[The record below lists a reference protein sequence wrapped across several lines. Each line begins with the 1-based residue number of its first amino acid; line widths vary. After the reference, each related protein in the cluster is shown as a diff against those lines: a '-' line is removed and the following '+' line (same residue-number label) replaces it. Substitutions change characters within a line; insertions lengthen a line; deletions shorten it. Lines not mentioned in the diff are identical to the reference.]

1 MRLPIRSRPLFSFM
15 RGTTFSPSNS
25 SNSSS
30 SSSLIVK
37 PGTGQPSQ
45 PSATTRSARIVTR
58 RSRLRAP
65 HGGILRRR
73 ANASQVTGEE
83 DAVADVAAGVDVPA
97 SVATTVAI
105 AAPAKPLQRADE
117 DLKRRVWGLALP
129 SIGEQLLSLGV
140 GVSDTFLA
148 GHLSDHAVQTLGYG
162 RATAVAAVG
171 IASTAAWIV
180 LTVFFGVNI
189 GVTALVAR
197 ATGAR
202 DSRLASRTVGQGIW
216 LGAIIGLAMIG
227 LAIPLA
233 HIMIALMGVTGAE
246 AELAAQY
253 IRVYSLT
260 MPAAGAASAMNA
272 AMRGS
277 GDARRPLLVMLAVN
291 GANIVASWTLMNGV
305 PALGIPPIGVV
316 GSAIGAATGWT
327 LGCVLA
333 VVLMTRQHPRAPRLT
348 RASLRPNMGIM
359 GRVLRVGLP
368 SAAELVVFQLGVL
381 TFNRVVIGLGPVTY
395 AANVTINTVDSIGTL
410 PGFGFSV
417 AATALVGQA
426 LGARDTGLAERSV
439 WASLRPAVLVMLF
452 VGVFEALI
460 PHFLLGLFV
469 ADKPVLDAGDIA
481 MRLSLILMPA
491 SACSFVFNGAL
502 RGAGDTRFPVLV
514 RAAGT
519 WGLRLP
525 IAVLLIPLWGLPGA
539 RLAMGLDFWTQA
551 GLSYWRFRSGR
562 WRTKRV

>member
-1 MRLPIRSRPLFSFM
+1 MRLPIRSRPLLSFI
-15 RGTTFSPSNS
+15 RGTTFSS
-25 SNSSS
+25 SGVI
-30 SSSLIVK
+30 LK
-37 PGTGQPSQ
+37 QPSTSQ
-45 PSATTRSARIVTR
+45 ASATARSARSLPKR
-58 RSRLRAP
+58 PRLRKAK
-65 HGGILRRR
+65 HGVIRRR
-73 ANASQVTGEE
+73 HAVNPRIIAAE
-83 DAVADVAAGVDVPA
+83 DTATDIPA
-97 SVATTVAI
+97 SPDALVITT
-105 AAPAKPLQRADE
+105 PAKAIKSTKVKATDKDDTE
-117 DLKRRVWGLALP
+117 LKRRVWGLALP

-140 GVSDTFLA
+140 GVSDTFLS
-148 GHLSDHAVQTLGYG
+148 GHLSDHAIQALGYG

-202 DSRLASRTVGQGIW
+202 DGRLASRTVGQGIW
-216 LGAIIGLAMIG
+216 LGAIIGLVMIG

-233 HIMIALMGVTGAE
+233 HGIIALLGVSGIE
-246 AELAAQY
+246 ADLAASY

-277 GDARRPLLVMLAVN
+277 GDARRPLMVMLIVN
-291 GANIVASWTLMNGV
+291 GANIAASWTLMNGV

-316 GSAIGAATGWT
+316 GSAVGAATGWT

-333 VVLMTRQHPRAPRLT
+333 AYLMTRQHPRAPLLT
-348 RASLRPNMGIM
+348 RAALRPNFGIM
-359 GRVLRVGLP
+359 GRVLRVGIP

-426 LGARDTGLAERSV
+426 LGARDTDLAERSV
-439 WASLRPAVLVMLF
+439 WASLRPAVLVMVV
-452 VGVFEALI
+452 VGVFEAVI
-460 PHFLLGLFV
+460 PRMLLGVFV
-469 ADKPVLDAGDIA
+469 ADPPVLNAGDIA
-481 MRLSLILMPA
+481 MRLSLLLMPA

-525 IAVLLIPLWGLPGA
+525 VAALMIPIWGLPGA

-562 WRTKRV
+562 WRSTRV

>member
-1 MRLPIRSRPLFSFM
+1 MRLPFRSRPLLSFIQ
-15 RGTTFSPSNS
+15 GTTFSS
-25 SNSSS
+25 S
-30 SSSLIVK
+30 V
-37 PGTGQPSQ
+37 TASQ
-45 PSATTRSARIVTR
+45 PPSTQPVAANATMRPSRALPKRPRLRTTRM
-58 RSRLRAP
+58 
-65 HGGILRRR
+65 GIIRRRR
-73 ANASQVTGEE
+73 ANIARTARIGDGSALADAQTATRTL
-83 DAVADVAAGVDVPA
+83 AVA
-97 SVATTVAI
+97 T
-105 AAPAKPLQRADE
+105 PAKPIKVAEAE
-117 DLKRRVWGLALP
+117 DKELKRRVWGLALP

-140 GVSDTFLA
+140 GVSDTFLS
-148 GHLSDHAVQTLGYG
+148 GHLSEQAIHTLGYG

-202 DSRLASRTVGQGIW
+202 DARLASRTVGQGIL
-216 LGAIIGLAMIG
+216 LGAAIGLVMIG
-227 LAIPLA
+227 LALPLA
-233 HIMIALMGVTGAE
+233 HAIIALLGVTGIE
-246 AELAAQY
+246 ADLAASY

-260 MPAAGAASAMNA
+260 MPAAGAASAMTA
-272 AMRGS
+272 AMRGA
-277 GDARRPLLVMLAVN
+277 GDARRPLLVMLVVN
-291 GANIVASWTLMNGV
+291 GANILAAWTLMNGI

-333 VVLMTRQHPRAPRLT
+333 AYLMTRKHPRAPLLT
-348 RASLRPNMGIM
+348 RSALRPDVSII
-359 GRVLRVGLP
+359 GRILRVGLP

-381 TFNRVVIGLGPVTY
+381 TFNRVVIGLGPITY

-426 LGARDTGLAERSV
+426 LGARDSQLAERSV
-439 WASLRPAVLVMLF
+439 WAALRPAVIVMIA
-452 VGVFEALI
+452 VGLFEALI
-460 PHFLLGLFV
+460 PRPLLGIFV
-469 ADKPVLDAGDIA
+469 ADPPVLVAGDLA
-481 MRLSLILMPA
+481 MRLSLLLMPA

-502 RGAGDTRFPVLV
+502 RGAGDTRFPVVV
-514 RAAGT
+514 RAIGT

-525 IAVLLIPLWGLPGA
+525 LAMLIIPLWGLPGA

-551 GLSYWRFRSGR
+551 ALSYWRFRSGR
-562 WRTKRV
+562 WRNTRV

>member
-1 MRLPIRSRPLFSFM
+1 MRLPIRSRPLLSFI
-15 RGTTFSPSNS
+15 RGTTFSS
-25 SNSSS
+25 SGVI
-30 SSSLIVK
+30 LK
-37 PGTGQPSQ
+37 QPSTSQ
-45 PSATTRSARIVTR
+45 ASATARSARSLPKR
-58 RSRLRAP
+58 PRLRKAK
-65 HGGILRRR
+65 HGVIRRR
-73 ANASQVTGEE
+73 HAVNPRIIAAE
-83 DAVADVAAGVDVPA
+83 DTATDIPA
-97 SVATTVAI
+97 SPDALVITT
-105 AAPAKPLQRADE
+105 PAKAIKSTKVKATDKDDTE
-117 DLKRRVWGLALP
+117 LKRRVWGLALP

-140 GVSDTFLA
+140 GVSDTFLS
-148 GHLSDHAVQTLGYG
+148 GHLSDHAIQALGYG

-202 DSRLASRTVGQGIW
+202 DGRLASRTVGQGIW
-216 LGAIIGLAMIG
+216 LGAIIGLVMIG

-233 HIMIALMGVTGAE
+233 HGIIALLGVSGIE
-246 AELAAQY
+246 ADLAASY

-277 GDARRPLLVMLAVN
+277 GDARRPLMVMLIVN
-291 GANIVASWTLMNGV
+291 GANIAASWTLMNGV

-316 GSAIGAATGWT
+316 GSAVGAATGWT
-327 LGCVLA
+327 LGCILA
-333 VVLMTRQHPRAPRLT
+333 AYLMTRQHPRAPLLT
-348 RASLRPNMGIM
+348 RAALRPNFGIM
-359 GRVLRVGLP
+359 GRVLRVGIP

-426 LGARDTGLAERSV
+426 LGARDTDLAERSV
-439 WASLRPAVLVMLF
+439 WASLRPAVLVMVV
-452 VGVFEALI
+452 VGVFEAVI
-460 PHFLLGLFV
+460 PRMLLGVFV
-469 ADKPVLDAGDIA
+469 ADPPVLNAGDIA
-481 MRLSLILMPA
+481 MRLSLLLMPA

-525 IAVLLIPLWGLPGA
+525 VAALMIPIWGLPGA

-562 WRTKRV
+562 WRSTRV

>member
-1 MRLPIRSRPLFSFM
+1 MRLPIRSRPLLSFL
-15 RGTTFSPSNS
+15 RGTTFAP
-25 SNSSS
+25 SSS
-30 SSSLIVK
+30 SSSSSSAHQDLSAQSSSVVSRRQPRALSRRVRRQASHGALIRPRGFRPASETATAAIAVR
-37 PGTGQPSQ
+37 PAADTATLAVASPAQPAQ
-45 PSATTRSARIVTR
+45 PATTS
-58 RSRLRAP
+58 
-65 HGGILRRR
+65 
-73 ANASQVTGEE
+73 E
-83 DAVADVAAGVDVPA
+83 
-97 SVATTVAI
+97 
-105 AAPAKPLQRADE
+105 K

-148 GHLSDHAVQTLGYG
+148 GHLSDYATHTLGYG
-162 RATAVAAVG
+162 RATAVDAVG
-171 IASTAAWIV
+171 IASTVAWIV

-202 DSRLASRTVGQGIW
+202 DSRLAARTVGQGIW
-216 LGAIIGLAMIG
+216 LGAIIGLAMIV
-227 LAIPLA
+227 LALPLA
-233 HIMIALMGVTGAE
+233 HIIIGLLGVSGME
-246 AELAAQY
+246 ADLAAQY

-272 AMRGS
+272 AMRGA
-277 GDARRPLLVMLAVN
+277 GDARRPLLVMLVVN

-305 PALGIPPIGVV
+305 PSLGIAPIGVV
-316 GSAIGAATGWT
+316 GSAVGAATGWT
-327 LGCVLA
+327 LGCGLA
-333 VVLMTRQHPRAPRLT
+333 AYLMTRKHPRSPLLT
-348 RASLRPNMGIM
+348 RAALRPDPRLIQ
-359 GRVLRVGLP
+359 RVLKVGLP

-381 TFNRVVIGLGPVTY
+381 TFNRVVIGLGPVPY

-426 LGARDTGLAERSV
+426 LGARDTPLAERSV
-439 WASLRPAVLVMLF
+439 WASLRPAVLVMII

-460 PHFLLGLFV
+460 PHALLGVFV
-469 ADKPVLDAGDIA
+469 ADPPVLNAGDIA
-481 MRLSLILMPA
+481 MRLSLLLMPA
-491 SACSFVFNGAL
+491 SALSFVFNGAL
-502 RGAGDTRFPVLV
+502 RGAGDTRFPVVV

-525 IAVLLIPLWGLPGA
+525 VAALLIPLWGLPGA

-562 WRTKRV
+562 WRSTRV

>member
-1 MRLPIRSRPLFSFM
+1 MRLSFWSRPLLSFI
-15 RGTTFSPSNS
+15 RGTTFSS
-25 SNSSS
+25 SVTTSQSSS
-30 SSSLIVK
+30 
-37 PGTGQPSQ
+37 TQPATA
-45 PSATTRSARIVTR
+45 SATMRPARSLPKRP
-58 RSRLRAP
+58 RLRSTR
-65 HGGILRRR
+65 ISLVRRRR
-73 ANASQVTGEE
+73 AMATRAASIGDAASPSTGAL
-83 DAVADVAAGVDVPA
+83 AVAAAATSNKVAAA
-97 SVATTVAI
+97 
-105 AAPAKPLQRADE
+105 E
-117 DLKRRVWGLALP
+117 DKELKRRVWGLALP

-140 GVSDTFLA
+140 GVSDTFLS
-148 GHLSDHAVQTLGYG
+148 GHLSDQAIHTLGYG

-216 LGAIIGLAMIG
+216 LGAAIGLAMIG

-233 HIMIALMGVTGAE
+233 HGIIALLGVTGVE
-246 AELAAQY
+246 ADLAASY

-272 AMRGS
+272 AMRGA
-277 GDARRPLLVMLAVN
+277 GDARRPLLVMLVVN
-291 GANIVASWTLMNGV
+291 GANILASWTLMNGI
-305 PALGIPPIGVV
+305 PALGIPPFGVI
-316 GSAIGAATGWT
+316 GSAVGAATGWT
-327 LGCVLA
+327 LGCALA
-333 VVLMTRQHPRAPRLT
+333 AYLMTRKHPRAPLLT
-348 RASLRPNMGIM
+348 RAALHPDVSII

-381 TFNRVVIGLGPVTY
+381 TFNRVVIGLGPITY

-426 LGARDTGLAERSV
+426 LGARDTQLAERSV
-439 WASLRPAVLVMLF
+439 WAALRPAIMVMLA
-452 VGVFEALI
+452 VGLFEALI
-460 PHFLLGLFV
+460 PRMLLGVFV
-469 ADKPVLDAGDIA
+469 ADPPVLEAGDLA
-481 MRLSLILMPA
+481 MRLSLLLMPA

-502 RGAGDTRFPVLV
+502 RGAGDTRFPVVV
-514 RAAGT
+514 RAIGT

-525 IAVLLIPLWGLPGA
+525 VAMLIIPLWGLPGA
-539 RLAMGLDFWTQA
+539 RLAMGIDFCTQA
-551 GLSYWRFRSGR
+551 ALSYWRFRSGR
-562 WRTKRV
+562 WRTTRV

>member
-1 MRLPIRSRPLFSFM
+1 MRLPIRSRPLLSFL
-15 RGTTFSPSNS
+15 RGTTFAP
-25 SNSSS
+25 SSS
-30 SSSLIVK
+30 SSSSSVAPTL
-37 PGTGQPSQ
+37 PSE
-45 PSATTRSARIVTR
+45 SAPVV
-58 RSRLRAP
+58 RSRAARRLPRRPRLRTSHRGVIRQPA
-65 HGGILRRR
+65 R
-73 ANASQVTGEE
+73 NASSISVTHS
-83 DAVADVAAGVDVPA
+83 ASDVAI
-97 SVATTVAI
+97 TV
-105 AAPAKPLQRADE
+105 APAKARPETADSE
-117 DLKRRVWGLALP
+117 LKRRVWGLALP
-129 SIGEQLLSLGV
+129 SIGEQLLALGV
-140 GVSDTFLA
+140 GVSDTFLS
-148 GHLSDHAVQTLGYG
+148 GHLSDQAIQSLGYG

-202 DSRLASRTVGQGIW
+202 DGRLASRTVGQGIW
-216 LGAIIGLAMIG
+216 LGAIIGLAMIV
-227 LAIPLA
+227 LALPLA
-233 HIMIALMGVTGAE
+233 HIIIGLLGVSGTE
-246 AELAAQY
+246 ADLAAQY

-272 AMRGS
+272 AMRGA
-277 GDARRPLLVMLAVN
+277 GDARRPLLVMTAVN
-291 GANIVASWTLMNGV
+291 GANILASWTLMNGV
-305 PALGIPPIGVV
+305 PALGIAPIGVV

-327 LGCVLA
+327 LGCALA
-333 VVLMTRQHPRAPRLT
+333 AFLMTRKHPRAPLLT
-348 RASLRPNMGIM
+348 RAALRPDFGLIR
-359 GRVLRVGLP
+359 RVLRVGLP

-426 LGARDTGLAERSV
+426 LGAPRDTPLAERSV
-439 WASLRPAVLVMLF
+439 WASLRPAVLVMLI

-460 PHFLLGLFV
+460 PHALLGVFV
-469 ADKPVLDAGDIA
+469 ADSPVLDAGDLA
-481 MRLSLILMPA
+481 MRLSLLLMPA
-491 SACSFVFNGAL
+491 SALSFVFNGAL
-502 RGAGDTRFPVLV
+502 RGAGDTRFPVVV

-525 IAVLLIPLWGLPGA
+525 VAALLIPLWGLPGA

-562 WRTKRV
+562 WRSTRV

>member
-1 MRLPIRSRPLFSFM
+1 MRMPIRSRPLLSFI
-15 RGTTFSPSNS
+15 RGTAF
-25 SNSSS
+25 SSS
-30 SSSLIVK
+30 VLVS
-37 PGTGQPSQ
+37 QPPSV
-45 PSATTRSARIVTR
+45 PSATVSKRQPRSGAARPHP
-58 RSRLRAP
+58 RAL
-65 HGGILRRR
+65 HGGMIRRRR
-73 ANASQVTGEE
+73 AYRPRPSVRSGSGTASIAST
-83 DAVADVAAGVDVPA
+83 ASTASTARIPATPRPA
-97 SVATTVAI
+97 SAVVAL
-105 AAPAKPLQRADE
+105 PAKVVKE
-117 DLKRRVWGLALP
+117 DDAELKRRVWGLALP

-140 GVSDTFLA
+140 GVSDTFLS
-148 GHLSDHAVQTLGYG
+148 GHLSDQAIHTLGYG

-171 IASTAAWIV
+171 VASTAAWIV
-180 LTVFFGVNI
+180 LTAFFGINI

-202 DSRLASRTVGQGIW
+202 DSRLAARTVGQGIW
-216 LGAIIGLAMIG
+216 LGAILGLVMIG
-227 LAIPLA
+227 LALPLA
-233 HIMIALMGVTGAE
+233 HVVTALLGVSGTE
-246 AELAAQY
+246 AELAASY

-277 GDARRPLLVMLAVN
+277 GDARRPLLVMLVVN
-291 GANIVASWTLMNGV
+291 GANILASWILMNGV

-316 GSAIGAATGWT
+316 GSAVGAATGWT
-327 LGCVLA
+327 LGCALA
-333 VVLMTRQHPRAPRLT
+333 AFLMARHHPKAPRLT
-348 RASLRPNMGIM
+348 RAALRPDIGLM

-368 SAAELVVFQLGVL
+368 SAAELVVFQVGVL
-381 TFNRVVIGLGPVTY
+381 TFNRTVIGLGPVTY

-439 WASLRPAVLVMLF
+439 WASLRPAILVMIV

-460 PHFLLGLFV
+460 PHALLGIFV
-469 ADKPVLDAGDIA
+469 ADPPVLKAGDIA
-481 MRLSLILMPA
+481 MRLSLLLMPA
-491 SACSFVFNGAL
+491 SACAFVFNGAL
-502 RGAGDTRFPVLV
+502 RGAGDTRFPVVV

-525 IAVLLIPLWGLPGA
+525 VAVLLIPLWGLPGA
-539 RLAMGLDFWTQA
+539 RLAMGIDFWTQA

-562 WRTKRV
+562 WRTADV

>member
-1 MRLPIRSRPLFSFM
+1 MRLPIRSRPLFSFI
-15 RGTTFSPSNS
+15 RGTTFSSSRVISKEPSTS
-25 SNSSS
+25 
-30 SSSLIVK
+30 K
-37 PGTGQPSQ
+37 A
-45 PSATTRSARIVTR
+45 SASVRSARSLPNR
-58 RSRLRAP
+58 PRPRALQ
-65 HGGILRRR
+65 HGVIRRRR
-73 ANASQVTGEE
+73 ADNPLIIAAE
-83 DAVADVAAGVDVPA
+83 DTATDIPA
-97 SVATTVAI
+97 SPDALVITT
-105 AAPAKPLQRADE
+105 PAKAIKSTKAKVTDE
-117 DLKRRVWGLALP
+117 NDAELKRRVWGLALP

-140 GVSDTFLA
+140 GVSDTFLS
-148 GHLSDHAVQTLGYG
+148 GHLSDHAIHMLGYG

-202 DSRLASRTVGQGIW
+202 DGRLASRTVGQGIW

-233 HIMIALMGVTGAE
+233 HGIIALLGVSGIE
-246 AELAAQY
+246 ADLAAQY

-277 GDARRPLLVMLAVN
+277 GDARRPLMVMLVVN
-291 GANIVASWTLMNGV
+291 GANIIASWTLMNGV

-327 LGCVLA
+327 LGCILA
-333 VVLMTRQHPRAPRLT
+333 AYLMTRQHPRAPLLT
-348 RASLRPNMGIM
+348 RAALRPNFGIM
-359 GRVLRVGLP
+359 GRVLRVGIP

-426 LGARDTGLAERSV
+426 LGARDTDLAERSV
-439 WASLRPAVLVMLF
+439 WASLRPAVLVMLV
-452 VGVFEALI
+452 VGVFEAVI
-460 PHFLLGLFV
+460 PRMLLGVFV
-469 ADKPVLDAGDIA
+469 ADPPVLDAGDIA
-481 MRLSLILMPA
+481 MRLSLLLMPA

-525 IAVLLIPLWGLPGA
+525 VAALMIPLWGLPGA

-562 WRTKRV
+562 WRRMRV

>member
-1 MRLPIRSRPLFSFM
+1 MRLQFWSRPLLSFI
-15 RGTTFSPSNS
+15 RGTTFSS
-25 SNSSS
+25 SVTTSQSSS
-30 SSSLIVK
+30 
-37 PGTGQPSQ
+37 TQPATA
-45 PSATTRSARIVTR
+45 SATMRPARSLPKRPHLRSTRIGLVR
-58 RSRLRAP
+58 
-65 HGGILRRR
+65 RRR
-73 ANASQVTGEE
+73 ATATRAASIGDAASPSTGAL
-83 DAVADVAAGVDVPA
+83 AVAAAATLNKVAAA
-97 SVATTVAI
+97 
-105 AAPAKPLQRADE
+105 E
-117 DLKRRVWGLALP
+117 DKELKRRVWGLALP

-140 GVSDTFLA
+140 GVSDTFLS
-148 GHLSDHAVQTLGYG
+148 GHLSDQAIHTLGYG

-216 LGAIIGLAMIG
+216 LGAAIGLAMIG

-233 HIMIALMGVTGAE
+233 HGIIALLGVTGVE
-246 AELAAQY
+246 ADLAASY

-272 AMRGS
+272 AMRGA
-277 GDARRPLLVMLAVN
+277 GDARRPLLVMLVVN
-291 GANIVASWTLMNGV
+291 GANILASWTLMNGI
-305 PALGIPPIGVV
+305 PALGIPPFGVI
-316 GSAIGAATGWT
+316 GSAVGAATGWT
-327 LGCVLA
+327 LGCALA
-333 VVLMTRQHPRAPRLT
+333 AYLMTRKHPRAPLLT
-348 RASLRPNMGIM
+348 RAALHPDVSII

-381 TFNRVVIGLGPVTY
+381 TFNRVVIGLGPITY

-426 LGARDTGLAERSV
+426 LGARDTQLAERSV
-439 WASLRPAVLVMLF
+439 WAALRPAIMVMLA
-452 VGVFEALI
+452 VGLFEALI
-460 PHFLLGLFV
+460 PRMLLGVFV
-469 ADKPVLDAGDIA
+469 ADPPVLEAGDLA
-481 MRLSLILMPA
+481 MRLSLLLMPA

-502 RGAGDTRFPVLV
+502 RGAGDTRFPVVV
-514 RAAGT
+514 RAIGT

-525 IAVLLIPLWGLPGA
+525 VAMLIIPLWGLPGA
-539 RLAMGLDFWTQA
+539 RLAMGIDFCTQA
-551 GLSYWRFRSGR
+551 ALSYWRFRSGR
-562 WRTKRV
+562 WRTTRV